1 MEIIPVI
8 DLKDGQAVH
17 ARRGL
22 RDAYQPVRSPLCQSS
37 DPLEVA
43 QSFLAIHPFAKL
55 YLADLDAIQGRGDNL
70 AVLERLRAALPALRL
85 WVDSGLADE
94 AACRAWLARGLGD
107 LVLGSE
113 SQADAGLLDRLVPY
127 AAAGRVI
134 LSLDF
139 QGQRFLGPDAI
150 LAACASWPGD
160 VIVITLARVGA
171 GLGPDLDRLRGIR
184 ASVPNGRVYAGGG
197 VRDVADLLALRKAG
211 IAGALVATALHD
223 GRIGAAEIESLHCD
237 RPGGAIMGS
246 K

>member
-22 RDAYQPVRSPLCQSS
+22 RDQYQPVRSALCPSS

-70 AVLERLRAALPALRL
+70 AVLERLRAALPGVRL
-85 WVDSGLADE
+85 WVDGGFADE

-113 SQADAGLLDRLVPY
+113 SQADAALLDGLTPD

-139 QGQRFLGPDAI
+139 QGERFLGPDAV
-150 LAACASWPGD
+150 LAASPSWPAE

-171 GLGPDLDRLRGIR
+171 GVGPDLDRLRAIR
-184 ASVPNGRVYAGGG
+184 AMAPDRRIYAGGG
-197 VRDVADLLALRKAG
+197 VRDVADLLALRRAG

-223 GRIGAAEIESLHCD
+223 GRIGASEIESL
-237 RPGGAIMGS
+237 RQS
-246 K
+246 

>member
-1 MEIIPVI
+1 M
-8 DLKDGQAVH
+8 
-17 ARRGL
+17 
-22 RDAYQPVRSPLCQSS
+22 RDTYQPVRSALCPSS
-37 DPLEVA
+37 DPLAVA

-55 YLADLDAIQGRGDNL
+55 YLADLDAIQGRGGNL
-70 AVLERLRAALPALRL
+70 AVLERLRAALPAVRL
-85 WVDSGLADE
+85 WVDSGLAGE

-113 SQADAGLLDRLVPY
+113 SQAETALLDRLAPD

-139 QGQRFLGPDAI
+139 QGDRFLGPEAI
-150 LAACASWPGD
+150 LAATAAWPAE

-171 GLGPDLDRLRGIR
+171 GQGPDLDRLRAIR
-184 ASVPNGRVYAGGG
+184 ARAPARRIYAGGG
-197 VRDVADLLALRKAG
+197 VRDSDDLAALRRAG

-223 GRIGAAEIESLHCD
+223 GRIGRAEIEGLH
-237 RPGGAIMGS
+237 RGPSGGAIAVS